1 MRKKILKYQM
11 DEHRK
16 NAPLCK
22 IILLLFVLIIHSVI
36 IKAQESEMK
45 QFPLQLSAEKGDQT
59 TLILYITG
67 DGGLTDFS
75 QSFEKEL
82 EKQGYGVVSLNSR
95 KYFWSQ
101 RDPDEFAHDI
111 ETIAEYY
118 LKAWGKSS
126 LAIAGYS
133 FGANAGAFLPGRLSP
148 AILEKVKLF
157 ALLSPSSSTDFVI
170 RISDL
175 LKEKDTTDRKY
186 KLEPELI
193 HTNFPVT
200 IFFGEEEQL
209 ALKNSLKKNESIV
222 IHEVPG
228 DHRYN
233 NNYDLLLKLMGLKV
247 H

>member
-1 MRKKILKYQM
+1 MKKKITIFQL
-11 DEHRK
+11 DEQRK

-22 IILLLFVLIIHSVI
+22 IMPLLFVLIIYSFNV
-36 IKAQESEMK
+36 KAQESEMK
-45 QFPLQLSAEKGDQT
+45 QIPLQISAEKGNQT
-59 TLILYITG
+59 TLMIYITG

-75 QSFEKEL
+75 QSFVQEL

-101 RDPDEFAHDI
+101 RDPDDFANDI
-111 ETIAEYY
+111 EKIAEYY
-118 LKAWGKSS
+118 LKAWGKTS

-133 FGANAGAFLPGRLSP
+133 FGANVGAFLPSRLSP

-193 HTNFPVT
+193 HINFPVM
-200 IFFGEEEQL
+200 IFFGKEEQL
-209 ALKNSLKKNESIV
+209 ALKNSLRKNESIV
-222 IHEVPG
+222 IHELPG
-228 DHRYN
+228 DHKYN
-233 NNYDLLLKLMGLKV
+233 NDYDLLLKLMGLKEQ
-247 H
+247 